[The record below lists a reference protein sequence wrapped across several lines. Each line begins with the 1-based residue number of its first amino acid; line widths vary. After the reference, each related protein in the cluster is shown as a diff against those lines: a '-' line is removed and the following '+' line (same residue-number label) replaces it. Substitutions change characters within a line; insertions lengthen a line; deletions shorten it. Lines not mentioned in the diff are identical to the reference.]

1 MINYKNIAVGAG
13 ILAGSY
19 AIGYAIGVGIELWMY
34 NKARKL
40 EG

>member
-1 MINYKNIAVGAG
+1 MSTRLVIGAG
-13 ILAGSY
+13 IFAGSY

-34 NKARKL
+34 HKARKL